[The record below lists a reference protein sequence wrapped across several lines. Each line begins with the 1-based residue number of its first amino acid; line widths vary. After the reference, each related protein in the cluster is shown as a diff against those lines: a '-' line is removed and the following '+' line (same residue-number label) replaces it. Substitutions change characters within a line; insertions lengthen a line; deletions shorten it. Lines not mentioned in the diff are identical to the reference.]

1 MLMVATKILVVE
13 DEGLTAMEIQRK
25 LKTWGY
31 DVPSFAFSRKEA
43 VQKAKEIKPDLILMD
58 IMLKGKGDGID
69 AAQEIKSIRD
79 IPIIYLTAYDD
90 ISTRERAETTNPDA
104 YLIKPFEEKELQ
116 SKIATALCGHKLEKK
131 FLKTGKELDTD
142 LKDSGLILINFKG
155 EIVYINEFASNLTG
169 FKEHEATYKVLN
181 EVFPIKGIKD
191 DNVGNYL
198 KNIFTKNTIIT
209 DKSILKNNHGQD
221 INVEYKI
228 NSIKDDNGRFLGA
241 ELVFKDISKQLKDE
255 KSLKEREK
263 RFRSIYYQSMLATE
277 IFDAKGKLK
286 DANPACVRL
295 FGAEDLN
302 QLEQFNLFKDFK
314 LESQEVENLNKG
326 LEVNFECKFDFEEL
340 LELGFERADKEAICL
355 SLYITPLKMDG
366 IIDGYL
372 VQFQDITQHRRL
384 DESLKNSKERYQQIL
399 ETLDQAVI
407 AFDNDLKCIYSNKMG
422 KDLIDLKED
431 VIGKSFQESMK
442 SFWNEELERM
452 CMETFQ
458 SGKPSIMVKSLQ
470 KNIMPTYIEIK
481 SYKSSEGLI
490 IILNDVTTIKQDE
503 EELRRKESLYR
514 AVVDDQNEIICRF
527 NKDFQLTFANE
538 AYYHLFGFHD
548 KSNYVFSLS
557 EENLDKM
564 KDQFRSFDEE
574 NHIKVFEGP
583 LKMSNGVI
591 SWWQWA
597 TRVHFDRD
605 GNISEYQSV
614 GRDVTQHHQAMEEI
628 QNNIQ
633 ELESSI
639 KEKNNELKGLKKSLN
654 REISDKRTKIS
665 SMEKLNEEI
674 NRKYQEELQKNK
686 EIIENQFNELESFKD
701 RERTLKET
709 LKLLETDLKTK
720 TTEIE
725 NSNEVLAAEKG
736 IRIKTEEDLRKKSL
750 DLENQLDKTNSAL
763 SIIDNLEKE
772 IEEKEEELIELQNSF
787 ETEISQIQ
795 DKELK
800 VQKSLQKREKT
811 LKNIYNGVRRDIQ
824 MISTL
829 NRLHSEY
836 VTDQIIEKLEDGRS
850 YLRSFG
856 IIHEKLYQSDDFENV
871 NLEEYLKS
879 IVDDIT
885 RSHGAKNVDIKLKT
899 NNIALNMETA
909 VPSGLIISELM
920 INAMKHAFPGDKPG
934 EIRVDVENIDK
945 DMIIKVSDNGIGM
958 PPHISVETA
967 DSFGLQLVRTF
978 VEQSEGSIE
987 FEGDEGAKFIIKI
1000 PIKD

>member
-1 MLMVATKILVVE
+1 MVATKILVVE

-591 SWWQWA
+591 SWWQWV

-686 EIIENQFNELESFKD
+686 EIIENHLNLLKIG
-701 RERTLKET
+701 REPLK
-709 LKLLETDLKTK
+709 
-720 TTEIE
+720 
-725 NSNEVLAAEKG
+725 
-736 IRIKTEEDLRKKSL
+736 
-750 DLENQLDKTNSAL
+750 
-763 SIIDNLEKE
+763 
-772 IEEKEEELIELQNSF
+772 
-787 ETEISQIQ
+787 
-795 DKELK
+795 
-800 VQKSLQKREKT
+800 
-811 LKNIYNGVRRDIQ
+811 
-824 MISTL
+824 
-829 NRLHSEY
+829 RL
-836 VTDQIIEKLEDGRS
+836 
-850 YLRSFG
+850 
-856 IIHEKLYQSDDFENV
+856 
-871 NLEEYLKS
+871 
-879 IVDDIT
+879 
-885 RSHGAKNVDIKLKT
+885 
-899 NNIALNMETA
+899 
-909 VPSGLIISELM
+909 
-920 INAMKHAFPGDKPG
+920 
-934 EIRVDVENIDK
+934 
-945 DMIIKVSDNGIGM
+945 
-958 PPHISVETA
+958 
-967 DSFGLQLVRTF
+967 
-978 VEQSEGSIE
+978 
-987 FEGDEGAKFIIKI
+987 
-1000 PIKD
+1000 